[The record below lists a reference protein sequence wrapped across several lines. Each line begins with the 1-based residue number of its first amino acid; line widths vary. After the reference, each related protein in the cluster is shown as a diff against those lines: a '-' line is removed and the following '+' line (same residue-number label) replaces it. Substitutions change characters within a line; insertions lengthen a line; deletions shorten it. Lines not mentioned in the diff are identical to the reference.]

1 MQRECDRT
9 DRWTRLKPKTT
20 AWKAVMIDWEKSV
33 CVCVCVCVCAVYPI
47 SPSLIMDRPIIS
59 FDQ

>member
-33 CVCVCVCVCAVYPI
+33 CVCVCVCVCVPYTPYL
-47 SPSLIMDRPIIS
+47 PLL
-59 FDQ
+59 